1 MSSQHL
7 SDEAVAAFADG
18 VLGGLARDRAARHV
32 TGCAECRA
40 AVRVQRE
47 AALALR
53 TASAPHAPA
62 ELFDRLRA
70 LPLTTELPETLPTA
84 IAADGSTVLTTF
96 APMAALVPSEQHRTT
111 RVRPYVT
118 TAAAL
123 TLAGALAAGSVASAT
138 QHTGAPQS
146 GFGHVARHAATTT
159 SDLDPSSV
167 EPAHLWRGYAP

>member
-40 AVRVQRE
+40 AVQVQRE

-53 TASAPHAPA
+53 AASAPHAPA

-70 LPLTTELPETLPTA
+70 VPLTTELPTLPTA
-84 IAADGSTVLTTF
+84 IAADGSTVLATF
-96 APMAALVPSEQHRTT
+96 APMAALVPTEEHRSW
-111 RVRPYVT
+111 RMRPYVT
-118 TAAAL
+118 TAAVL
-123 TLAGALAAGSVASAT
+123 TLAGALAAGSVASVA
-138 QHTGAPQS
+138 QSSSAPQTGS
-146 GFGHVARHAATTT
+146 GHFARHVTTT
-159 SDLDPSSV
+159 SAVDPSSV
-167 EPAHLWRGYAP
+167 EPVHVWRGFAP

>member
-32 TGCAECRA
+32 AGCAECRA

-53 TASAPHAPA
+53 AASAPQAPA

-70 LPLTTELPETLPTA
+70 LPMTTELPTLPTA
-84 IAADGSTVLTTF
+84 IAADGSTVLATF
-96 APMAALVPSEQHRTT
+96 APMAAIVPAKQERSSRM
-111 RVRPYVT
+111 RPYVT
-118 TAAAL
+118 TAAIL
-123 TLAGALAAGSVASAT
+123 TLAGALAAGSVAESGGT
-138 QHTGAPQS
+138 PHTG
-146 GFGHVARHAATTT
+146 GGHVARQLSHTTNAV
-159 SDLDPSSV
+159 DPGLV
-167 EPAHLWRGYAP
+167 EPVHVWRGFAP